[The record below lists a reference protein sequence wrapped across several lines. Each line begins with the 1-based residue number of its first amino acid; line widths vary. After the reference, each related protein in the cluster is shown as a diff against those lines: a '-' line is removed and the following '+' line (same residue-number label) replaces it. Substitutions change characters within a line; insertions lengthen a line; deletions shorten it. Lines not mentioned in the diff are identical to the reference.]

1 MRVLIIGIDGYL
13 GWSLTQYL
21 STRNHVVGGV
31 DAYYRRNQ
39 VKEVGSQSAIPIAD
53 PKNRIE
59 AYKDTYGKDLYW
71 VEGDVNDWETTS
83 KIFEEFKPDAV
94 VHLGEN
100 PSAPYSMIDQ
110 AHATWV
116 QLHKIK

>member
-53 PKNRIE
+53 PNTNEIIRDVPAKNNVQYSPDEI
-59 AYKDTYGKDLYW
+59 
-71 VEGDVNDWETTS
+71 TS
-83 KIFEEFKPDAV
+83 IT
-94 VHLGEN
+94 G
-100 PSAPYSMIDQ
+100 
-110 AHATWV
+110 
-116 QLHKIK
+116 